1 MNGIESL
8 LKQQDLSV
16 PLSTAQGVSNV
27 PFQRWFKFKEAF
39 SPKFVHDTIQ
49 KSLIKVDKILDPF
62 GGSGT
67 TALTS
72 QLMGINP
79 TTIEVNPFLADL
91 IESKLTEYNTQKLI
105 SDWVFVSKNVG
116 LENPSLETM
125 FSNAPKTLF
134 EDKDV
139 ERWIFNR
146 EIIFRIAQ
154 YREIIK
160 KLDD

>member
-16 PLSTAQGVSNV
+16 PLSTAQGVANV

-39 SPKFVHDTIQ
+39 SPKFVHNTIQ

-67 TALTS
+67 TALAA

-91 IESKLTEYNTQKLI
+91 IESKLTEYNEQQLI

-116 LENPSLETM
+116 LEDPSLEKL
-125 FSNAPKTLF
+125 FSNAPKTLTM
-134 EDKDV
+134 D
-139 ERWIFNR
+139 
-146 EIIFRIAQ
+146 
-154 YREIIK
+154 
-160 KLDD
+160 L